1 MRGNLQAKICNQN
14 GIRKLAFAMQ
24 IDAEQQCNTL
34 AKPFYVL
41 RFTFYVYEEVV
52 GVALVELRVRQGDDG
67 ETLGAQGGEAGGV
80 AFSGDDVDAAE
91 HLDGEGVRH
100 SKRRT

>member
-14 GIRKLAFAMQ
+14 GIRKLAFAMR
-24 IDAEQQCNTL
+24 IDAEQQCNAL

-41 RFTFYVYEEVV
+41 RSTFYVYKEVV
-52 GVALVELRVRQGDDG
+52 GFPLVELRVRQADDG
-67 ETLGAQGGEAGGV
+67 EALGAQGGEAGLV
-80 AFSGDDVDAAE
+80 AFSGDGVDAAE
-91 HLDGEGVRH
+91 HLDGKGVRH